1 MRFLSVLEYPIA
13 TKAVAF
19 LTLVLSGLLV
29 LLPPL
34 ETDLSSPDALGGVK
48 PLLTV
53 VPSYVLFRPWTLL
66 TAGFTES
73 RIVFLLINIPSLLF
87 MSRELVKYII
97 VVTLCTYTATTL
109 ALYLTYAAS
118 LDLQYLFG
126 VQANGLGGL
135 LCGFV
140 VAFKQAVPE
149 HSISV
154 FKLVHIRV
162 KHLPSMIFIAHF
174 ILYAIGFIHVALYIE
189 TFGMIASWIYIRFYK
204 VQDGIRGDRSE
215 TFSFASFF
223 PDAFHSVLKPIS
235 TITYRFMVKYHL
247 LPPLPARPV
256 IGGMDN
262 TPQRLPAGSDGADA
276 ERRRALALRTLD
288 QRLQNIEAPVQQTS
302 IQMESITPLQ
312 SDPDAA
318 TSQPKT
324 NSSE

>member
-1 MRFLSVLEYPIA
+1 MLKEIHCV
-13 TKAVAF
+13 
-19 LTLVLSGLLV
+19 GLYHSFKDGLHF
-29 LLPPL
+29 
-34 ETDLSSPDALGGVK
+34 PDALGGVK

-73 RIVFLLINIPSLLF
+73 RIVFLINHYFINF
-87 MSRELVKYII
+87 NRELVKYII